1 MGARLEC
8 LSDAVSHLGIHSDHS
23 DAVAESNDLDLG
35 AFAIDLLNKGK
46 EKTMRFWRCMYYTL
60 LLCIGLGV
68 ASQRASAAETRDA
81 EAHFFGLGIGD
92 LKAELAEA
100 RAKGK
105 QALLV
110 VFEQEGC
117 PACLYMKRNVL
128 NRVDIQEFYG
138 KAFVNLSLDI
148 NGSIPLRDFA
158 GREVTEKAYAQT
170 AKIKGTPTFVFYDLD
185 GAEIVR
191 AAGTVKTG
199 EFRLLGRFVATGA
212 YKTRSLSQFMQNSSD
227 EKGKRSTSQ

>member
-1 MGARLEC
+1 M
-8 LSDAVSHLGIHSDHS
+8 
-23 DAVAESNDLDLG
+23 
-35 AFAIDLLNKGK
+35 F
-46 EKTMRFWRCMYYTL
+46 YTL
-60 LLCIGLGV
+60 LLCAGPGV
-68 ASQRASAAETRDA
+68 APSWAGAAETRDA

-92 LKAELAEA
+92 LKAEIAEA

-128 NRVDIQEFYG
+128 NRVDIQEFY
-138 KAFVNLSLDI
+138 ARHFVNLSLDI
-148 NGSIPLRDFA
+148 NGSIPLRDLA

-170 AKIKGTPTFVFYDLD
+170 AKIKGTPTFVFYDLA
-185 GAEIVR
+185 GAEIAR
-191 AAGTVKTG
+191 ATGALKTG

-212 YKTRSLSQFMQNSSD
+212 YKTRSLSQFMQESSD
-227 EKGKRSTSQ
+227 EKGKRSTSR